1 VTQRVVNWSYSN
13 NLVRIELP
21 FHVGSSSNPHLVSR
35 VAIETAAK
43 TPRVLK
49 EPKPLCHFTAFGDNS
64 LDFKL
69 RFWISDPHGGVTS
82 LRSEVLLALWDALKR
97 EGIGIAAKAA

>member
-1 VTQRVVNWSYSN
+1 
-13 NLVRIELP
+13 
-21 FHVGSSSNPHLVSR
+21 
-35 VAIETAAK
+35 
-43 TPRVLK
+43 VLK
-49 EPKPLCHFTAFGDNS
+49 EPAPLCHFTAFGDSS